1 MMEKRP
7 IKLKPLPPPRVEMIN
22 LIDVLITLVAFFLLT
37 TVFANDQRQLGI
49 DLPQARQTQ
58 AASAAVPKLLVQ
70 LDRSQRLYLNQ
81 LPVGEADL
89 AAALN
94 QQPSGAVVLIEAD
107 RNCPY
112 GAIVRLVDLVK
123 QSRLTRIGLKVRS
136 WNRK

>member
-1 MMEKRP
+1 MMANRP
-7 IKLKPLPPPRVEMIN
+7 IKLEPLPPPKVEIIN

-37 TVFANDQRQLGI
+37 TVFANNQRQLGI

-58 AASAAVPKLLVQ
+58 VTSAAVPKLLVQ
-70 LDRSQRLYLNQ
+70 LDRSRRLYLNQ

-89 AAALN
+89 AVALN